1 MSAQAAEEPYPPRI
15 PHASAAGA
23 PPGRA
28 ARSLAGAP
36 PRAFAARGA
45 TDSATDT
52 RPGPAPTAKP
62 GTPRRAKGPRIL
74 NVPTGPLL
82 VALLAVLVG
91 TMMVAISIGSVTIPV
106 VDVWRIVWHHL
117 TGAGA
122 TADPALDQIVWNFR
136 TPRVV
141 LAALVGAGLAVA
153 GVVLQAVVANPLA
166 DPYVLGV
173 SSGASLGAVMVITM
187 AGGAL
192 GGLGVS
198 AAAFAGAMVAVALV
212 FVLGLTRGRLAP
224 TRLVLS
230 GVAVGYLFLAG
241 TSYLQ
246 LQATPTELRSVM
258 FWMLG
263 SVAGAK
269 WNQLGLVSTVVLTS
283 TVFLAL
289 FGRQLNALLAGD
301 ESATALGVDVHRLR
315 GALLVLSS
323 LLTGTV
329 IAVAGGIGF
338 VGLMIPHLVRL
349 AVGADHRRLLPLAAV
364 VGAIYLVVVDLLSR
378 TVNRPNELPLGILTA
393 LFGAPFFLWLL
404 RRNKTL
410 DAS

>member
-1 MSAQAAEEPYPPRI
+1 MI
-15 PHASAAGA
+15 
-23 PPGRA
+23 
-28 ARSLAGAP
+28 
-36 PRAFAARGA
+36 
-45 TDSATDT
+45 
-52 RPGPAPTAKP
+52 
-62 GTPRRAKGPRIL
+62 
-74 NVPTGPLL
+74 
-82 VALLAVLVG
+82 
-91 TMMVAISIGSVTIPV
+91 VAIGIGAVTVPPAEV
-106 VDVWRIVWHHL
+106 GRIVWHHL

-122 TADPALDQIVWNFR
+122 VADPAVDQIIWSFR

-173 SSGASLGAVMVITM
+173 SSGASLGAVLVITL

-198 AAAFAGAMVAVALV
+198 SAAFLGAAAAAALV
-212 FVLGLTRGRLAP
+212 FLLGRKRGRLAP

-230 GVAVGYLFLAG
+230 GVAVGYLFLAA

-246 LQATPTELRSVM
+246 LRATPTELRTVM

-269 WNQLGLVSTVVLTS
+269 WEQLPVVTTVVLTI
-283 TVFLAL
+283 TGALAL
-289 FGRQLNALLAGD
+289 FGRRLNALLAGD

-315 GALLVLSS
+315 AALLALSS
-323 LLTGTV
+323 LVTGTV

-349 AVGADHRRLLPLAAV
+349 TTGADHRRLLPQAAL
-364 VGAIYLVVVDLLSR
+364 VGALYLVVVDLLSR

-404 RRNKTL
+404 RRNKSL
-410 DAS
+410 DAV

>member
-1 MSAQAAEEPYPPRI
+1 M
-15 PHASAAGA
+15 
-23 PPGRA
+23 
-28 ARSLAGAP
+28 
-36 PRAFAARGA
+36 
-45 TDSATDT
+45 
-52 RPGPAPTAKP
+52 
-62 GTPRRAKGPRIL
+62 IL
-74 NVPTGPLL
+74 
-82 VALLAVLVG
+82 
-91 TMMVAISIGSVTIPV
+91 AISIGAVTVPV
-106 VDVWRIVWHHL
+106 GDVWQIVWWHL
-117 TGAGA
+117 TGAGRA
-122 TADPALDQIVWNFR
+122 PDPATDQIVWNFR

-141 LAALVGAGLAVA
+141 LAALVGAGLAIS

-173 SSGASLGAVMVITM
+173 SSGASLGAVLVITLT
-187 AGGAL
+187 GGAL

-198 AAAFAGAMVAVALV
+198 SAAFAGAAAAAALV
-212 FVLGLTRGRLAP
+212 FLLGRKSGRLAP

-230 GVAVGYLFLAG
+230 GVAVGYLFLAA

-246 LQATPTELRSVM
+246 LRATPTELRTVM

-269 WNQLGLVSTVVLTS
+269 WDQLPVVSTVVVTA
-283 TVFLAL
+283 TVALAL
-289 FGRQLNALLAGD
+289 FGRRLNALLVGD

-315 GALLVLSS
+315 AVLLALSS
-323 LLTGTV
+323 LVTGTV

-349 AVGADHRRLLPLAAV
+349 TTGADHRRLLPRAAL
-364 VGAIYLVVVDLLSR
+364 VGAVYLVLVDLLSR

-404 RRNKTL
+404 RRNKSL
-410 DAS
+410 DSV

>member
-1 MSAQAAEEPYPPRI
+1 M
-15 PHASAAGA
+15 
-23 PPGRA
+23 
-28 ARSLAGAP
+28 
-36 PRAFAARGA
+36 
-45 TDSATDT
+45 
-52 RPGPAPTAKP
+52 
-62 GTPRRAKGPRIL
+62 
-74 NVPTGPLL
+74 L
-82 VALLAVLVG
+82 VALLVVLAVV
-91 TMMVAISIGSVTIPV
+91 MMVAISIGAVSVPLG
-106 VDVWRIVWHHL
+106 DVWRIVLRHL
-117 TGAGA
+117 GGGGA
-122 TADPALDQIVWNFR
+122 TGDPALDQIVWNFR

-141 LAALVGAGLAVA
+141 LAALVGAGLAA
-153 GVVLQAVVANPLA
+153 SGVVLQAVVANPLA

-173 SSGASLGAVMVITM
+173 SSGASLGAVLVITLTS
-187 AGGAL
+187 GAL

-198 AAAFAGAMVAVALV
+198 SAAFVGAVGAVVLV
-212 FVLGLTRGRLAP
+212 FLLGQRGGRLAP

-230 GVAVGYLFLAG
+230 GVAVGYLFLAA

-246 LQATPTELRSVM
+246 LQATPTELRTVM

-263 SVAGAK
+263 SVAGAQ
-269 WNQLGLVSTVVLTS
+269 WGQLTIVSIVVLTT
-283 TVFLAL
+283 TVALSL

-315 GALLVLSS
+315 ALLLVLAS

-349 AVGADHRRLLPLAAV
+349 ATGADHRRLLPRSAL

-404 RRNKTL
+404 RRNKSL
-410 DAS
+410 DTV

>member
-1 MSAQAAEEPYPPRI
+1 
-15 PHASAAGA
+15 
-23 PPGRA
+23 
-28 ARSLAGAP
+28 
-36 PRAFAARGA
+36 
-45 TDSATDT
+45 
-52 RPGPAPTAKP
+52 
-62 GTPRRAKGPRIL
+62 
-74 NVPTGPLL
+74 
-82 VALLAVLVG
+82 
-91 TMMVAISIGSVTIPV
+91 MMVAISIGAVNVPLG
-106 VDVWRIVWHHL
+106 DVWRIVLRHL
-117 TGAGA
+117 GGGGA
-122 TADPALDQIVWNFR
+122 TGDPALDQIVWNFR
-136 TPRVV
+136 APRVV
-141 LAALVGAGLAVA
+141 LAALVGAGLAVS

-173 SSGASLGAVMVITM
+173 SSGASLGAVLVITLTS
-187 AGGAL
+187 GAL

-198 AAAFAGAMVAVALV
+198 SAAFVGAVGAVVLV
-212 FVLGLTRGRLAP
+212 FLLGQRGGRLAP

-230 GVAVGYLFLAG
+230 GVAVGYLFLAA

-246 LQATPTELRSVM
+246 LRATPTELRTVM

-263 SVAGAK
+263 SVAGAQ
-269 WNQLGLVSTVVLTS
+269 WGQLPVVSTVVLTT
-283 TVFLAL
+283 TVVLAL
-289 FGRQLNALLAGD
+289 FGRRLNALLAGD

-315 GALLVLSS
+315 ALLLVLAS

-349 AVGADHRRLLPLAAV
+349 VTGADHRRLLPQSAL

-404 RRNKTL
+404 RRNKSL
-410 DAS
+410 DSV

>member
-1 MSAQAAEEPYPPRI
+1 
-15 PHASAAGA
+15 
-23 PPGRA
+23 
-28 ARSLAGAP
+28 
-36 PRAFAARGA
+36 
-45 TDSATDT
+45 
-52 RPGPAPTAKP
+52 
-62 GTPRRAKGPRIL
+62 
-74 NVPTGPLL
+74 
-82 VALLAVLVG
+82 
-91 TMMVAISIGSVTIPV
+91 MMVAISIGAVSVPLG
-106 VDVWRIVWHHL
+106 DVWRIVLRHL
-117 TGAGA
+117 GGGGA
-122 TADPALDQIVWNFR
+122 TGDPALDQIVWNFR

-141 LAALVGAGLAVA
+141 LAALVGAGLAVS

-173 SSGASLGAVMVITM
+173 SSGASLGAVLVITLTS
-187 AGGAL
+187 GAL

-198 AAAFAGAMVAVALV
+198 SAAFVGAVGAVVLV
-212 FVLGLTRGRLAP
+212 FLLGQRGGRLAP

-230 GVAVGYLFLAG
+230 GVAVGYLFLAA

-246 LQATPTELRSVM
+246 LQATPTELRTVM

-263 SVAGAK
+263 SVAGAQ
-269 WNQLGLVSTVVLTS
+269 WGQLTIVSIVVLTT
-283 TVFLAL
+283 TVALSL

-315 GALLVLSS
+315 ALLLVLAS

-349 AVGADHRRLLPLAAV
+349 ATGADHRRLLPRSAL

-404 RRNKTL
+404 RRNKSL
-410 DAS
+410 DTV